1 MTFPCV
7 VNLALVPDGLQ
18 TRASG
23 GARDDLEHL
32 RDIDRSEHI
41 TTAYEMKDGVLTSR
55 SVDWHADGWRHD
67 GGAHSFGH
75 RIEFCREH
83 LARGARALG
92 SPDRRA

>member
-1 MTFPCV
+1 MR
-7 VNLALVPDGLQ
+7 LDYRWIA
-18 TRASG
+18 A
-23 GARDDLEHL
+23 DDLEHL

-55 SVDWHADGWRHD
+55 PVDWHADGWRDD

-92 SPDRRA
+92 SPDRCA